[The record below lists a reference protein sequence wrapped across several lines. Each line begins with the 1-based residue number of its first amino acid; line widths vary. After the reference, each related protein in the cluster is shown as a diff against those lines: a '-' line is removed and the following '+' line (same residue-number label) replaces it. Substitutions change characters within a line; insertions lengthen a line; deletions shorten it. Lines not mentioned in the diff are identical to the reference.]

1 MTREPPAAPREP
13 PRPSRQEQ
21 GERAAFRD
29 LYERTSPR
37 IAAYLRR
44 VTGSPDWS
52 EDLLQDT
59 YVRYLNARRPEMDE
73 RQTVSYLFRIATNLV
88 YDGWRS
94 MRREREWEEVA
105 PAETVAPEPVGLRR
119 DVEEALAKLSARERA
134 LVWLAYVEGYAHKDI
149 ARVLGV
155 KDASVRVL
163 LFRARRKLAGILDAA
178 GLTPEVLG

>member
-1 MTREPPAAPREP
+1 MTGEPPAAPRQHRDP
-13 PRPSRQEQ
+13 H
-21 GERAAFRD
+21 AAFRE

-37 IAAYLRR
+37 ISAYLRR

-105 PAETVAPEPVGLRR
+105 PSVEMGPATRRPVSSPVECERLLMAEMTTIDAEHEPEAIKRTTDR
-119 DVEEALAKLSARERA
+119 HR
-134 LVWLAYVEGYAHKDI
+134 
-149 ARVLGV
+149 
-155 KDASVRVL
+155 
-163 LFRARRKLAGILDAA
+163 
-178 GLTPEVLG
+178 